1 MTTLKTFLCVSAG
14 ALAFVVTAAAIGTN
28 MRTPATSTDPIEK
41 NGTFVIAIEE
51 DGAITKP
58 RGGCPEGWYAGAV
71 NPNRC
76 HPNGQPE
83 TTGRRVG
90 PICSGSGNQR
100 KCFYYYPTYEDSK

>member
-1 MTTLKTFLCVSAG
+1 METDMTRTKTFLCVTAG
-14 ALAFVVTAAAIGTN
+14 ALTFVVAAAAIGSSI
-28 MRTPATSTDPIEK
+28 RTQAVRTTPDNVIE
-41 NGTFVIAIEE
+41 IEE